1 MTAEQNIAKVLKEFL
16 KENKV
21 MTQAELARK
30 MDVTPA
36 AVTKWLKDGAVSL
49 NKIPLL
55 CEILGIT
62 PNTLFGFP
70 DTKISAEALGL
81 YNAFLKYPEYQNSV
95 IRLLGLVYSDI
106 EKDSGITGTDVGP
119 SKCKND

>member
-1 MTAEQNIAKVLKEFL
+1 MTAEQQIANTLNVFI
-16 KENKV
+16 KENRR
-21 MTQAELARK
+21 MTQAELARR

-70 DTKISAEALGL
+70 DSKISSEALNL
-81 YNAFLKYPEYQNSV
+81 FNAYIKYPEYQVSV
-95 IRLLGLVYSDI
+95 MKLLGLVYDDI
-106 EKDSGITGTDVGP
+106 EAKSSGEE
-119 SKCKND
+119 NR

>member
-1 MTAEQNIAKVLKEFL
+1 MTAEQNIAKVLNEFL
-16 KENKV
+16 KEKKI

-55 CEILGIT
+55 CETLGIT

-70 DTKISAEALGL
+70 DSKISAEALGL
-81 YNAFLKYPEYQNSV
+81 YNAFLKYPEYQSSV
-95 IRLLGLVYSDI
+95 MRLLGMIYDDL
-106 EKDSGITGTDVGP
+106 ETKHEEFAAP
-119 SKCKND
+119 EENSKG

>member
-1 MTAEQNIAKVLKEFL
+1 
-16 KENKV
+16 
-21 MTQAELARK
+21 MTQAELARR

-36 AVTKWLKDGAVSL
+36 AVTKWLKDGTVSL

-70 DTKISAEALGL
+70 DSKISSEALNL
-81 YNAFLKYPEYQNSV
+81 FNAYMKYPEYQVSV
-95 IRLLGLVYSDI
+95 MKLLGLVYDDI
-106 EKDSGITGTDVGP
+106 GAKSSGEE
-119 SKCKND
+119 NR

>member
-1 MTAEQNIAKVLKEFL
+1 MIMEEDFMTAEQNIAKVLNEFL
-16 KENKV
+16 KEKRI
-21 MTQAELARK
+21 MTQADLARK

-55 CEILGIT
+55 CEALGIT

-70 DTKISAEALGL
+70 DSKISAEALGL
-81 YNAFLKYPEYQNSV
+81 YNAFLKYPEYQSSV
-95 IRLLGLVYSDI
+95 MRLLGMIYEDI
-106 EKDSGITGTDVGP
+106 GTQ
-119 SKCKND
+119 KE

>member
-1 MTAEQNIAKVLKEFL
+1 MTAEQKIANTLNVFIKD
-16 KENKV
+16 NRC
-21 MTQAELARK
+21 MTQAELARR

-36 AVTKWLKDGAVSL
+36 AVTKWMKDGAVSL

-70 DTKISAEALGL
+70 DSKISSEALKL
-81 YNAFLKYPEYQNSV
+81 YNAFRRYPEYQESV
-95 IRLLGLVYSDI
+95 LKLLSIVYQDM
-106 EKDSGITGTDVGP
+106 EG
-119 SKCKND
+119 

>member
-1 MTAEQNIAKVLKEFL
+1 MTAEQHIADVLNEFL
-16 KENKV
+16 RRNKV

-30 MDVTPA
+30 MEVTPA

-55 CEILGIT
+55 CETLGIT

-70 DTKISAEALGL
+70 DAQISAEALSL
-81 YNAFLKYPEYQNSV
+81 YNAFLKHPEYQDSV
-95 IRLLGLVYSDI
+95 IKLLGIIYEDI
-106 EKDSGITGTDVGP
+106 EMKPG
-119 SKCKND
+119 C

>member
-1 MTAEQNIAKVLKEFL
+1 MTAEQQIASVLNEFL
-16 KENKV
+16 KENRR
-21 MTQAELARK
+21 MTQAELARR

-55 CEILGIT
+55 CETIGVT

-70 DTKISAEALGL
+70 DSKISSQALNL
-81 YNAFLKYPEYQNSV
+81 YNAFIKHPEYQDSV
-95 IRLLGLVYSDI
+95 MKLLSIVYSDI
-106 EKDSGITGTDVGP
+106 ETYEQ
-119 SKCKND
+119 CE